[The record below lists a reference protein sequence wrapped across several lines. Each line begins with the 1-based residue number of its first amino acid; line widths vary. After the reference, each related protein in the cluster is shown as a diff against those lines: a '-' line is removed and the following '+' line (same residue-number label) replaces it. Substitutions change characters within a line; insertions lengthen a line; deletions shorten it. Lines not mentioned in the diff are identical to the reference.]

1 MWPNGPSLPEQ
12 RVLPNA
18 AGFGRYYSDPLWGI
32 RHENGQCYP
41 CAYGVPALDD
51 QKIPAAPVL
60 QQKSPA
66 ASVEPK
72 GPDSEGL
79 SGSHRVPATAPV
91 VLAGFCAFL
100 NLYATQP
107 LLPLLAGYFH
117 RSHAD
122 VTLTVT
128 AGTAAVAIAAPFA
141 GQVAD
146 RIGRKRVIVVSALL
160 LGLTALPAAM
170 AASLGA
176 LIFWRF
182 VQGLATPGVFA
193 ITIAYIND
201 EWPVER
207 AASAVGAYVSGT
219 VLGGFSGR
227 VISGF
232 AAQYLG
238 WRWTFVLL
246 GTAAIA
252 IAAFLARG
260 LPTERAFHH
269 HREYRV
275 AIWRASARHLRNPLL
290 AATYAGAFCV
300 LFTQVAL
307 FTYVTFRLAAPPFL
321 LRPGA
326 LGLIFCVYLVGAA
339 VTPLAGRAIDRFG
352 HRAAILAACAMC
364 AGGAAISLGANIA
377 AVLAGLTLASSGVFI
392 ANSAATSY
400 IGTAAEHGRALAVGI
415 YVTCY
420 YIGGSFGAAAPAWL
434 WDRWGWTGC
443 VGLVIC
449 VQATLATISGFGFA
463 RGSK

>member
-1 MWPNGPSLPEQ
+1 
-12 RVLPNA
+12 V
-18 AGFGRYYSDPLWGI
+18 
-32 RHENGQCYP
+32 
-41 CAYGVPALDD
+41 
-51 QKIPAAPVL
+51 
-60 QQKSPA
+60 
-66 ASVEPK
+66 PK
-72 GPDSEGL
+72 GSRREEL
-79 SGSHRVPATAPV
+79 KVPATAPV
-91 VLAGFCAFL
+91 ILAGFCAFL

-107 LLPLLAGYFH
+107 LLPLLASYFH

-146 RIGRKRVIVVSALL
+146 RIGRKRVIVASALM

-170 AASLGA
+170 AGSLA
-176 LIFWRF
+176 ILIFWRF

-201 EWPVER
+201 EWPAGR
-207 AASAVGAYVSGT
+207 AASAVAAYVSGT

-246 GTAAIA
+246 GAAALA
-252 IAAFLARG
+252 ISGILARG
-260 LPTERAFHH
+260 LPAERFHIGAP
-269 HREYRV
+269 HRK
-275 AIWRASARHLRNPLL
+275 AIWRAAAGHIVNPRL
-290 AATYAGAFCV
+290 AVVYAGSFCV

-307 FTYVTFRLAAPPFL
+307 FTYVTFHLAAPPFSL
-321 LRPGA
+321 KPGA

-352 HRAAILAACAMC
+352 HRSAILAACAMC
-364 AGGAAISLGANIA
+364 AGGAAISLGAHIQT
-377 AVLAGLTLASSGVFI
+377 VLAGLTLASSGVFI

-420 YIGGSFGAAAPAWL
+420 YVGGSFGAAAPGWL
-434 WDRWGWTGC
+434 WERWGWAGC

-449 VQATLATISGFGFA
+449 VQAAFAAICGFGFS
-463 RGSK
+463 RRTS

>member
-1 MWPNGPSLPEQ
+1 MWPKGSITAPCVGAQNG
-12 RVLPNA
+12 R
-18 AGFGRYYSDPLWGI
+18 
-32 RHENGQCYP
+32 CYP
-41 CAYGVPALDD
+41 CAYGVFPLDD
-51 QKIPAAPVL
+51 QPVHPARAFA
-60 QQKSPA
+60 QQEHA
-66 ASVEPK
+66 AAGVASKGAGEK
-72 GPDSEGL
+72 GPIA
-79 SGSHRVPATAPV
+79 GSHVPATAPV

-107 LLPLLAGYFH
+107 LLPLLANYFH

-128 AGTAAVAIAAPFA
+128 AGTAGVAIAAPFA

-146 RIGRKRVIVVSALL
+146 RIGRKRVIVASALL
-160 LGLTALPAAM
+160 LGLTAFPAAM
-170 AASLGA
+170 ASSLAA
-176 LIFWRF
+176 LTFWRF

-201 EWPVER
+201 EWPVDR

-238 WRWTFVLL
+238 WRWTFTVLGAAAL
-246 GTAAIA
+246 TIAAI
-252 IAAFLARG
+252 LERG
-260 LPTERAFHH
+260 LPAERGFHRH
-269 HREYRV
+269 NAHRA
-275 AIWRASARHLRNPLL
+275 AIWRASAGHLRNPRL
-290 AATYAGAFCV
+290 AATYAGSFCI

-307 FTYVTFRLAAPPFL
+307 FTYVTFRLAAPPFS

-352 HRAAILAACAMC
+352 HRAAIMAACAMC
-364 AGGAAISLGANIA
+364 AGGAAISLGENLP
-377 AVLAGLTLASSGVFI
+377 AVLGGLALASSGVFI

-400 IGTAAEHGRALAVGI
+400 IGTATANARALAVGI
-415 YVTCY
+415 YVSCY
-420 YIGGSFGAAAPAWL
+420 YVGGSFGAAAPGWL

-449 VQATLATISGFGFA
+449 VQAGLAVISGFGFA
-463 RGSK
+463 KESR